1 MKRCPLLLLWC
12 GWSLCLWASGPS
24 VRFPS
29 VEQLL
34 HSLDTAMEEHA
45 RYVDR
50 CEQRIRSLKQRQQ
63 ARAVSSR
70 SYFCGLD
77 SIYAEYKAYNCDSAL
92 LYLRRGLQWATEYGT
107 ADDALSVR
115 LKQVYHMAS
124 AGMYREASDILEEVP
139 RGAVPSGCLPSYYY
153 SCHKLYDEMI
163 YYTQD
168 EDFRRR
174 YTAQAVCYADS
185 LQRVLDA
192 SSPLGREREERAL
205 RLAGRLTDALAMN
218 DLRLEHLS
226 PETPAYALVTY
237 QRALIY
243 RSMGE
248 REEEKRFLAL
258 SALTDIRLAIA
269 DHASL
274 WDLAHR
280 LYEEGDVERAYRY
293 IRFSWQE
300 TTRYNARSRYLQT
313 SGILSLIDQAYQ
325 AVQARQAFRLKWY
338 LVLISVLVVLLGGT
352 LFYICRQMRRL
363 AAARNSLECA
373 NEQLQ
378 LSNRIKEEYI
388 GRFLN
393 LCSTY
398 IDRLSTCRRSA
409 VRNGGRQEAWSAD
422 QLKEAELKE
431 LYANFDEAFLKIF
444 PDFIEQFNAL
454 LLPEERIVPKAGE
467 LLNTELR
474 IFALIRLGIY
484 DSAAIAKFLN
494 YSVNTIYN
502 YRAKVKGKA
511 RCPREDF
518 EAYVKKIR

>member
-1 MKRCPLLLLWC
+1 M
-12 GWSLCLWASGPS
+12 
-24 VRFPS
+24 
-29 VEQLL
+29 
-34 HSLDTAMEEHA
+34 
-45 RYVDR
+45 DR
-50 CEQRIRSLKQRQQ
+50 REQRIHSLKQRQQ
-63 ARAVSSR
+63 LRAVSSR

-124 AGMYREASDILEEVP
+124 AGMYREASDIQEEVP
-139 RGAVPSGCLPSYYY
+139 RGAVPSGCLPFYYY

-163 YYTQD
+163 HYTQD

-243 RSMGE
+243 RSMGK

-338 LVLISVLVVLLGGT
+338 LVLISVLVVLLGG
-352 LFYICRQMRRL
+352 
-363 AAARNSLECA
+363 
-373 NEQLQ
+373 
-378 LSNRIKEEYI
+378 
-388 GRFLN
+388 
-393 LCSTY
+393 
-398 IDRLSTCRRSA
+398 D
-409 VRNGGRQEAWSAD
+409 
-422 QLKEAELKE
+422 
-431 LYANFDEAFLKIF
+431 
-444 PDFIEQFNAL
+444 AL
-454 LLPEERIVPKAGE
+454 LHLPADAPAGCGPQQ
-467 LLNTELR
+467 
-474 IFALIRLGIY
+474 LG
-484 DSAAIAKFLN
+484 
-494 YSVNTIYN
+494 V
-502 YRAKVKGKA
+502 
-511 RCPREDF
+511 CQ
-518 EAYVKKIR
+518 

>member
-1 MKRCPLLLLWC
+1 MKRCLLLLLWY
-12 GWSLCLWASGPS
+12 GWSMSLIASVS
-24 VRFPS
+24 SNRFPS
-29 VEQLL
+29 MEQLL
-34 HSLDTAMEEHA
+34 HSLDVAIEEYA
-45 RYVDR
+45 CYMNIR
-50 CEQRIRSLKQRQQ
+50 EQRIEDLKKRQQ
-63 ARAVSSR
+63 VRTVSSR
-70 SYFCGLD
+70 DFYYGLD
-77 SIYAEYKAYNCDSAL
+77 SIYTEYKAYNCDSSL
-92 LYLRRGLQWATEYGT
+92 LYLRWSFRWATEYGT
-107 ADDALSVR
+107 ADDVLSVR
-115 LKQVYHMAS
+115 LKQIYHMAS
-124 AGMYREASDILEEVP
+124 AGMYREASDILKEVS
-139 RGAVPSGCLPSYYY
+139 RKTVSSARLSDYYY
-153 SCHKLYDEMI
+153 SCYKLYDEMGH
-163 YYTQD
+163 YTQD
-168 EDFRRR
+168 EEFCNR
-174 YTAQAVCYADS
+174 YEAQAISYSDS
-185 LQRVLDA
+185 LQRILDA
-192 SSPLGREREERAL
+192 TSFLGRERKEHAL
-205 RLAGRLTDALAMN
+205 RLSGRFDEALAVN
-218 DLRLEHLS
+218 DRRLEILS
-226 PETPAYALVTY
+226 PDMPAYALVTY

-243 RSMGE
+243 GAMGNW
-248 REEEKRFLAL
+248 EEEKRFLAL

-338 LVLISVLVVLLGGT
+338 LALISVLVLLLGGT
-352 LFYICRQMRRL
+352 LFYIYRQMHRL
-363 AAARNSLECA
+363 AAARNSLACA
-373 NEQLQ
+373 NKKLQ

-398 IDRLSTCRRSA
+398 IDRLSTCRRSVA
-409 VRNGGRQEAWSAD
+409 RNGGWQDAWSAD

-454 LLPEERIVPKAGE
+454 LLPEERIVPKVGE

-484 DSAAIAKFLN
+484 DSATIAKFLN

-518 EAYVKKIR
+518 EAYIKEIR